1 MRRVL
6 IAIFLTA
13 SAVASAS
20 AQEDLF
26 ERYEAF
32 KRQAQREYGD
42 FRSKANAEYAEFMRK
57 AWAKFEAE
65 PALPAPVK
73 PKPPVQPQANPT
85 DVPQTRELSYGEV
98 VKPTPDVPQPQPV
111 EPVAVSPVG
120 PAPAIAAAPTAIAP
134 SPTTRV
140 PQLNTAPAA
149 APRSDTAPVGPTP
162 VPRQSAPDGHDTAFD
177 FYGTSCVVRMPAC
190 ALPRLADAGEAGVS
204 RMWTELSDSR
214 YDIAIADCLHLRETL
229 SLCDWGYLQLVG
241 MFAEKCYGAHC
252 NESVVMQTYIMAQ
265 SGYKVRLARSE
276 DRLTMLLPSENEIW
290 NYSFIRL
297 DDCKYYILDK
307 TLRGKG
313 FAVCDIPFP
322 GERFASLYM
331 RRRPRFAMSPVGERQ
346 FRSKRYPQLAVTVAP
361 NRNLLDFYNN
371 YPLSNDWDMYAL
383 ASLDEA
389 TEAMLYPALR
399 NAVAGKSKREAADIL
414 IDFVQ
419 TAFEYKTDPEQFG
432 YERPLFGDET
442 FYYPYSDCE
451 DRSILYS
458 ILVRELLGLDA
469 ALIAYPNHLA
479 TAVCFGDDAQGDYI
493 TVGGRR
499 YTVCDPTYIG
509 ASTGMTMPDMDN
521 ARATVILLE

>member
-1 MRRVL
+1 
-6 IAIFLTA
+6 
-13 SAVASAS
+13 
-20 AQEDLF
+20 
-26 ERYEAF
+26 
-32 KRQAQREYGD
+32 
-42 FRSKANAEYAEFMRK
+42 
-57 AWAKFEAE
+57 
-65 PALPAPVK
+65 
-73 PKPPVQPQANPT
+73 
-85 DVPQTRELSYGEV
+85 
-98 VKPTPDVPQPQPV
+98 
-111 EPVAVSPVG
+111 
-120 PAPAIAAAPTAIAP
+120 
-134 SPTTRV
+134 
-140 PQLNTAPAA
+140 
-149 APRSDTAPVGPTP
+149 
-162 VPRQSAPDGHDTAFD
+162 
-177 FYGTSCVVRMPAC
+177 
-190 ALPRLADAGEAGVS
+190 
-204 RMWTELSDSR
+204 
-214 YDIAIADCLHLRETL
+214 
-229 SLCDWGYLQLVG
+229 
-241 MFAEKCYGAHC
+241 
-252 NESVVMQTYIMAQ
+252 
-265 SGYKVRLARSE
+265 
-276 DRLTMLLPSENEIW
+276 
-290 NYSFIRL
+290 
-297 DDCKYYILDK
+297 
-307 TLRGKG
+307 
-313 FAVCDIPFP
+313 
-322 GERFASLYM
+322 
-331 RRRPRFAMSPVGERQ
+331 MSPVGERQ